1 MTSLPNYLIAKGDY
15 WKVTIIPSDGINL
28 GENISLGPILIGN
41 SPPSITNFFTFPENP
56 DDSDEISISYNFS
69 DLDGDDDTSIRA
81 SADDIITFEAGAVD
95 IAQMTSTMA
104 ISGSSVSTGSFGR
117 VEATTLKGDGSEL
130 TNVTDDTALAFSIVF
145 GG

>member
-1 MTSLPNYLIAKGDY
+1 MSINSELDRIASDVVLQVYDEIAKITDRELEY
-15 WKVTIIPSDGINL
+15 SDI
-28 GENISLGPILIGN
+28 
-41 SPPSITNFFTFPENP
+41 
-56 DDSDEISISYNFS
+56 